1 MEAPLPDRPS
11 GGGSHTG
18 LPLDVERE
26 LVRRMQEQDG
36 DAFGA
41 IYESYLPRLYRYC
54 LARLRDPI
62 EAEDAAEDIFVR
74 VLSSIDRFTWRP
86 MGAERSPFAAWIF
99 RIAHNHLVSLYRR
112 AAVRPVFDP
121 LSETIAD
128 EQRGPAEL
136 AERRSEIDEAFAAV
150 ELLPEAQRDV
160 VLLRFGAGLSVAE
173 TAAALNKNEGNVKVL
188 QHKGIRRLREIL
200 GGEGPVAL
208 ERGRRARARR
218 A

>member
-1 MEAPLPDRPS
+1 
-11 GGGSHTG
+11 
-18 LPLDVERE
+18 
-26 LVRRMQEQDG
+26 MQAQDG

-54 LARLRDPI
+54 LVRLRDPL

-86 MGAERSPFAAWIF
+86 MGGERSPFAAWIF

-112 AAVRPVFDP
+112 AAVRPGLDP

-128 EQRGPAEL
+128 ERRGPAEL

-200 GGEGPVAL
+200 GDESPVAL
-208 ERGRRARARR
+208 DRGRRLRARR

>member
-62 EAEDAAEDIFVR
+62 EAEDAAEDVFVR

>member
-1 MEAPLPDRPS
+1 MEAPLADRTP

-26 LVRRMQEQDG
+26 LVRRMQAQDP

-54 LARLRDPI
+54 LVRLRNPI

-86 MGAERSPFAAWIF
+86 MGASRSPFAAWIF
-99 RIAHNHLVSLYRR
+99 RIAHNHLVSIYRR
-112 AAVRPVFDP
+112 AAVRPGLDP

-128 EQRGPAEL
+128 EQRGPEEL
-136 AERRSEIDEAFAAV
+136 AERRSEIDEAFEAV
-150 ELLPEAQRDV
+150 ALLPEAQRDV
-160 VLLRFGAGLSVAE
+160 VLLRFGSGLSVAE
-173 TAAALNKNEGNVKVL
+173 TAAALNKTQGNVKVL
-188 QHKGIRRLREIL
+188 QHKGVRRLREIL
-200 GGEGPVAL
+200 GDEGRVTR
-208 ERGRRARARR
+208 RGRSVKAGRA
-218 A
+218 

>member
-1 MEAPLPDRPS
+1 MEAPLPDRSS

>member
-1 MEAPLPDRPS
+1 
-11 GGGSHTG
+11 
-18 LPLDVERE
+18 
-26 LVRRMQEQDG
+26 MQAQDA

-41 IYESYLPRLYRYC
+41 IYEAYLPRLYRYC

-74 VLSSIDRFTWRP
+74 VLSSIDRFRWRP
-86 MGAERSPFAAWIF
+86 MGADRSPLAAWIF
-99 RIAHNHLVSLYRR
+99 RIAHNHLVSIYRR
-112 AAVRPVFDP
+112 AAARPGAEP

-128 EQRGPAEL
+128 ERRGPADL

-150 ELLPEAQRDV
+150 ALLPEAQRDV

-173 TAAALNKNEGNVKVL
+173 TAAALNKNAGNVKVL

-200 GGEGPVAL
+200 DGEDPP
-208 ERGRRARARR
+208 ARR
-218 A
+218 GGREVKAGRP

>member
-1 MEAPLPDRPS
+1 MEAPLPDRSS
-11 GGGSHTG
+11 GGGSRIG

-54 LARLRDPI
+54 LARLRNPI